1 MGAQKSYRCSK
12 GHVMRGK
19 NVGIRPGG
27 KQKGQRYCLKCA
39 RERSRA
45 TYTRKQPGATS

>member
-12 GHVMRGK
+12 GHAMRGK

-27 KQKGQRYCLKCA
+27 KQAGARYCVKCA
-39 RERSRA
+39 RERSAARYA
-45 TYTRKQPGATS
+45 KQAQK